1 MPKRTLLLTTTICA
15 VSILAI
21 NQPVHS
27 QINEFELTAGDAAAE
42 NWFRFRVSVSGDY
55 AVAGAHRD
63 DIGIIGVARGC

>member
-1 MPKRTLLLTTTICA
+1 MLKKTLLLTLTICA
-15 VSILAI
+15 AAILAI

-27 QINEFELTAGDAAAE
+27 QINEFELTSGDAAAE

-63 DIGIIGVARGC
+63 DIGMIGVAGC